1 MGSDLLPYI
10 ALFLVAA
17 VPALILE
24 KRFNHIAWPAA
35 WMFFVVFVG
44 LRHRIGGDWGN
55 YVRKTDLIGRLP
67 FDEAIWVQDPLFSLL
82 ARVSHDV
89 GFGVYGTNLVGALIF
104 CTGLFSYCARQS
116 NRWLALVAATP
127 FLVVGSVMSASRQG
141 IAIGIVLYVLSRW
154 QEFKLSQRSFGI
166 VIAGLFHASAFVL
179 LLLTIVDLK
188 ISYVRKGILSALIL
202 ASTLWLM
209 SRTDTGLVQY
219 ADIYVFNQ
227 SVEASGAIS
236 HLLLNLV
243 PALLI
248 LLTRKWWAKRVE
260 DWPVIRSLCLIA
272 LMMALLVPFYSQAVS
287 RMSLYLF
294 PISITF
300 LALLP
305 RAASSESGRA
315 LVRMVSLAA
324 MAFVLIVWVGYSN
337 QSRFYLPYQNALTT
351 SSDKLDWP
359 KKSPMSNFWIDTADQ
374 E

>member
-1 MGSDLLPYI
+1 MMGSDLLPYI
-10 ALFLVAA
+10 SLFLVAA
-17 VPALILE
+17 IPALILE

-35 WMFFVVFVG
+35 WAFFVLFVG

-82 ARVSHDV
+82 ARLSHDV
-89 GFGVYGTNLVGALIF
+89 GLGVYGTNFVGALIF
-104 CTGLFSYCARQS
+104 CTGLFSFCARQS
-116 NRWLALVAATP
+116 NRWLALVTATP

-154 QEFKLSQRSFGI
+154 QEFKLPQRSFGI

-179 LLLTIVDLK
+179 LLLTIIDLK

-202 ASTLWLM
+202 ASTLWLT
-209 SRTDTGLVQY
+209 SRTDTGLLQY

-260 DWPVIRSLCLIA
+260 DWPVIQSLCLIA

-315 LVRMVSLAA
+315 FVKMVSLAA
-324 MAFVLIVWVGYSN
+324 MAFVLVVWVGYSN

-359 KKSPMSNFWIDTADQ
+359 K
-374 E
+374 